1 MHMTHRQPD
10 GVRARFNRIALP
22 GCVALCILIAI
33 VLLGAGCA
41 RPAADNSLSPANRDA
56 ALRQIAADY
65 MRFGDLAQAQAAL
78 DKLGVANPAQL
89 LLTLAESD
97 LAAGRPREEIEPL
110 ARLADALGQR
120 SPQLIAFLEPT
131 SAPTPTSPPPTAT
144 PVPPTATPRPTETAQ
159 PPTATPTPE
168 PPTATPTPEPQQP
181 RVVAEGDVNLRSGPG
196 RAYPVVGRLRAG
208 QETAILARNANGDW
222 WQVAWDGS
230 GQAWVAGTVVR
241 VLGPIDTVAVAEN
254 IPAPP
259 PTATRAPQPTAAPPA
274 PQNPG
279 VQYVVASLRL
289 RAVGEH
295 SQRCDG
301 GDHNIFVTVVDA
313 AGNPLDNV
321 RVREIFSG
329 QIYVTGAQGKGPG
342 RVEYDIYRGGGGQ
355 IEIVNEA
362 NERISEVTRG
372 MSADW
377 PDFDLMKAAGY
388 CNCKPHPDDASCE
401 ADLNNRTYLFAVG
414 HYAYEVVFRRTY

>member
-1 MHMTHRQPD
+1 MHITDRRPD
-10 GVRARFNRIALP
+10 GLRAGFNRIALP
-22 GCVALCILIAI
+22 GSVALCILI
-33 VLLGAGCA
+33 LLALFGGGCA
-41 RPAADNSLSPANRDA
+41 RLTSGSSFSPTDRDTV
-56 ALRQIAADY
+56 LRQIAADY
-65 MRFGDLAQAQAAL
+65 ARSGDLAQAQGAL
-78 DKLGVANPAQL
+78 NRLGVANPAQL
-89 LLTLAESD
+89 LLTLAEAD
-97 LAAGRPREEIEPL
+97 LAAGRPRDEIESM
-110 ARLADALGQR
+110 ARLAEALGQR
-120 SPQLIAFLEPT
+120 SPKLIAYLEPT
-131 SAPTPTSPPPTAT
+131 VAPTPIPPTAT
-144 PVPPTATPRPTETAQ
+144 PLPPTEPPSPTQTPRPATE
-159 PPTATPTPE
+159 TPTPE
-168 PPTATPTPEPQQP
+168 PPTATPSPEPQQP
-181 RVVAEGDVNLRSGPG
+181 RVVADGDVNLRSGPG
-196 RAYPVVGRLRAG
+196 RAYPVVGRLQAG
-208 QETAILARNANGDW
+208 QETAIIARNANGDW
-222 WQVAWDGS
+222 WQIAWDGP

-241 VLGPIDTVAVAEN
+241 VLGPIDTVTVAEK
-254 IPAPP
+254 IPPPP
-259 PTATRAPQPTAAPPA
+259 PTATRALQPTAAPPV

-313 AGNPLDNV
+313 TGNPLDNV

-355 IEIVNEA
+355 IEIVNEV

-388 CNCKPHPDDASCE
+388 CNCKPHPDDASCA
-401 ADLNNRTYLFAVG
+401 ADLNNRTYLFALG
-414 HYAYEVVFRRTY
+414 HYVYEVVFRRTH